1 MNIAIEEVS
10 ACRRRLRIEVP
21 ASDVDAELNKI
32 TDEFQKMAQIK
43 GFRAGK
49 APRSVVEKKYSKD
62 IEEEV
67 KKKIVPRAY
76 REALKSKNL
85 KVISAP
91 QVEELQ
97 FKRGV
102 SLSFS
107 TIVDLAPEF
116 SLPEYKGLKIK
127 KADSEVTDEDVE
139 KVINNILDQNAD
151 YQDVVGRP
159 VAEKDFAIISY
170 EGTVEGNPISELL
183 PDVPNLNKQ
192 EKFWLLIQDGIF
204 LPDFGKQ
211 LIGSNVGDS
220 KTVTIKFAD
229 DFPQEP
235 VRGKEGVYQ
244 VKIDEL
250 KAKILPAFDDTIA
263 EKVAKTTAEVLKSR
277 IRENIGRDKEQRARS
292 EQVKQILDQLKDNTT
307 FELPESAVQNQTQ
320 RAVYDIVR
328 ENQMRGIPPEM
339 LEQHKGDIFAA
350 AQTSAKEQVKI
361 GFILSQIADAEK
373 IEVKSDEIL
382 EIVHGYAQQEKVPV
396 QKMIK
401 QLQENNG
408 IDQIEDEIRNRKTVD
423 FLLQSAITE

>member
-32 TDEFQKMAQIK
+32 TDEFQKLAQIK

-49 APRSVVEKKYSKD
+49 APRAVVEKKYKQD

-67 KKKIVPRAY
+67 KKKIVPQAY
-76 REALKSKNL
+76 REALKTKKL
-85 KVISAP
+85 KVISSP
-91 QVEELQ
+91 QVEELTFQ
-97 FKRGV
+97 RGV

-107 TIVDLAPEF
+107 TLIDLAPEF

-127 KADSEVTDEDVE
+127 KADTEVSDEDVD

-151 YQDVVGRP
+151 YKNVEGRS

-170 EGTVEGNPISELL
+170 EGTVDGKPISELV

-211 LIGSNVGDS
+211 LIGSNAGDS
-220 KTVTIKFAD
+220 KTVTVKFAD

-235 VRGKEGVYQ
+235 LRGKEAVYQ
-244 VKIDEL
+244 VKIEEL
-250 KAKILPAFDDTIA
+250 KEKILPAYDDTIA
-263 EKVAKTTAEVLKSR
+263 EKVAKTTAEELKKR
-277 IRENIGRDKEQRARS
+277 IRENIGKDKEQRGRS
-292 EQVKQILDQLKDNTT
+292 EQVKQILDQLKEATT
-307 FELPESAVQNQTQ
+307 FELPESAVQSQTQ

-373 IEVKSDEIL
+373 IEVQTDEIL

-396 QKMIK
+396 QKMVK

>member
-250 KAKILPAFDDTIA
+250 KA
-263 EKVAKTTAEVLKSR
+263 TAEVLKSR

>member
-32 TDEFQKMAQIK
+32 TDEFQKLAQIK

-49 APRSVVEKKYSKD
+49 APRAVVEKKYSKD

-67 KKKIVPRAY
+67 KKKIVPQAY
-76 REALKSKNL
+76 REALKTKNL

-97 FKRGV
+97 FQRGV

-116 SLPEYKGLKIK
+116 SLPEYKGIKIK
-127 KADSEVTDEDVE
+127 KADTEVTDEDVN

-151 YQDVVGRP
+151 YKNVEGRP
-159 VAEKDFAIISY
+159 VSEKDFAIISY
-170 EGTVEGNPISELL
+170 EGTVDGKAISELV

-235 VRGKEGVYQ
+235 LRGKEASYQ

-250 KAKILPAFDDTIA
+250 KEKVLPTFDDSIA
-263 EKVAKTTAEVLKSR
+263 EKVAKTTAEELKKR
-277 IRENIGRDKEQRARS
+277 IRENIVRDKEQRGKS
-292 EQVKQILDQLKDNTT
+292 EQIKQILDQLKEATN

-361 GFILSQIADAEK
+361 GFILSHIADAEK
-373 IEVKSDEIL
+373 IEVKTDEIL
-382 EIVHGYAQQEKVPV
+382 EIIHSYAQQEKVPV
-396 QKMIK
+396 QKMVK

>member
-1 MNIAIEEVS
+1 MNIAIEELS

-21 ASDVDAELNKI
+21 ASDVDVELNKI
-32 TDEFQKMAQIK
+32 TDEFQKLAQIK

-49 APRSVVEKKYSKD
+49 APRAVVEKKYSKD

-67 KKKIVPRAY
+67 KKKIVPQAY
-76 REALKSKNL
+76 REALKTKKL
-85 KVISAP
+85 KVISSP

-97 FKRGV
+97 FQRGV
-102 SLSFS
+102 SLTFS
-107 TIVDLAPEF
+107 TLVDLAPEF
-116 SLPEYKGLKIK
+116 SLPTYKGLKIK
-127 KADSEVTDEDVE
+127 KSDTEVTDEDLNRVLD
-139 KVINNILDQNAD
+139 NILDQNAD
-151 YQDVVGRP
+151 YKNVEGRA

-170 EGTVEGNPISELL
+170 EGTVDGQPISVLV
-183 PDVPNLNKQ
+183 PDLPNLTKQ
-192 EKFWLLIQDGIF
+192 EKFWLLIQEGVF
-204 LPDFGKQ
+204 LPNFGQQ
-211 LIGSNVGDS
+211 LIGAQVGDS
-220 KTVTIKFAD
+220 RTVTITFPE

-235 VRGKEGVYQ
+235 LRGKNAVYQ
-244 VKIDEL
+244 VRIDEL
-250 KAKILPAFDDTIA
+250 KEKVLPPFDDTLA
-263 EKVAKTTAEVLKSR
+263 EKVAKTSAEELKTR
-277 IRENIGRDKEQRARS
+277 IRENIGRDKEQRGRS
-292 EQVKQILDQLKDNTT
+292 EQVKQILDQLKDTTT

-339 LEQHKGDIFAA
+339 LEQHKNDIFSA

-373 IEVKSDEIL
+373 IEVKTDEIL
-382 EIVHGYAQQEKVPV
+382 EVVHSYAQQEKVPV
-396 QKMIK
+396 QKMVK

>member
-1 MNIAIEEVS
+1 
-10 ACRRRLRIEVP
+10 L
-21 ASDVDAELNKI
+21 
-32 TDEFQKMAQIK
+32 
-43 GFRAGK
+43 FRAGK

>member
-361 GFILSQIADAEK
+361 GFILSQIADTEK